1 MLFLHH
7 FTSFISSE
15 FELKVLIT
23 EMSFDV
29 GIKQTDWLSVYHK
42 QASVSIS
49 PERKKKLLES
59 IVHMSAI

>member
-1 MLFLHH
+1 
-7 FTSFISSE
+7 
-15 FELKVLIT
+15 
-23 EMSFDV
+23 MSFDV

-49 PERKKKLLES
+49 PERKKKLLEC